1 LSDIPL
7 IPSSIPPISIYY
19 DFRAALNFKKKK
31 ENKHIK
37 RRQKLARQQNNR
49 ETSSLKFIKSEQN
62 IVGCPTKG
70 LNMEKA

>member
-19 DFRAALNFKKKK
+19 DFRAALNFKKR

-37 RRQKLARQQNNR
+37 RIQKLVRQQNNR
-49 ETSSLKFIKSEQN
+49 ETSSLNFIKSEQN